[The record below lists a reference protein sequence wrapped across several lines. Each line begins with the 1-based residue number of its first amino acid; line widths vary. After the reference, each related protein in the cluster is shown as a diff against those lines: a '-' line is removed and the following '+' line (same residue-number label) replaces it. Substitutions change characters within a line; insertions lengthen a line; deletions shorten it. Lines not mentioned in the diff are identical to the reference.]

1 MTWENVVRAYSLGAA
16 VAPVLQC
23 GGGSRRTR
31 TDFAKVFR
39 KVLSEHREWIVANG
53 GFDHFLPSH
62 LLVSQSTATRE
73 RQHLDLIDDADLTLD
88 SLLQLQDSHQGDP
101 AASGSPDEDL
111 TLDRM
116 VELNEEIEP
125 GQEDSAATPDT
136 SSTTTPE
143 SHDVIAMQSNLDDDG
158 NSSLS
163 NDDTVAFA
171 CKQCGSLTYA
181 SSQSVDCRT
190 ESTQQEDMDT
200 DIANK
205 DHTRTSADKNTDFVK
220 KESVFAN
227 TNPDFLDTDPD
238 YSNKDPD
245 YTKTPDFADKG
256 PDLANQDSDL
266 PDVVLTMNDTCGLI
280 TGDPVAAK
288 GEAVPGDDCDHLPV
302 TTILL
307 TTAVICFGGYAA
319 YKAYQYFT
327 WDDSFD
333 AKFP

>member
-1 MTWENVVRAYSLGAA
+1 M
-16 VAPVLQC
+16 
-23 GGGSRRTR
+23 
-31 TDFAKVFR
+31 
-39 KVLSEHREWIVANG
+39 ANG

-62 LLVSQSTATRE
+62 LVSQSTATKE
-73 RQHLDLIDDADLTLD
+73 RQNLDLIDDADLTLD

-101 AASGSPDEDL
+101 AASGSQDEDL
-111 TLDRM
+111 SLDRM

-125 GQEDSAATPDT
+125 SQEESSAAPDT

-143 SHDVIAMQSNLDDDG
+143 AHDIIAKQSNLDGDG
-158 NSSLS
+158 NSSLA
-163 NDDTVAFA
+163 NDDVVAFA

-205 DHTRTSADKNTDFVK
+205 DHTCTSADKKTDFVK
-220 KESVFAN
+220 KESDFAN
-227 TNPDFLDTDPD
+227 TNPDFLDTDPE
-238 YSNKDPD
+238 YSNKDAD
-245 YTKTPDFADKG
+245 YTKKGSDFAAKG
-256 PDLANQDSDL
+256 PELADKDSDL
-266 PDVVLTMNDTCGLI
+266 PDVVLTMNDTSGLI

-288 GEAVPGDDCDHLPV
+288 GDAVPADDCDHLPV

-307 TTAVICFGGYAA
+307 STAAICFGGYAA

-327 WDDSFD
+327 
-333 AKFP
+333 